1 MLKKNKSMSCLKI
14 ESFTLWPVWAPTWA
28 MPAPIRPPPMTT
40 NSLMLACKTVEV
52 DRERSESLEINA
64 MISNQFSTRTP
75 KVDADS
81 SSQCAPCHNISCLQ
95 LLRKLLIQITKPL
108 SIAILFIF
116 PILKPL
122 IKSFTSF
129 ANSFN
134 LFYKSLI

>member
-1 MLKKNKSMSCLKI
+1 
-14 ESFTLWPVWAPTWA
+14 

-52 DRERSESLEINA
+52 ERERSESLEINA
-64 MISNQFSTRTP
+64 MISNQFSKRTP
-75 KVDADS
+75 KVDDS
-81 SSQCAPCHNISCLQ
+81 SSQFALLVPFAPCHNISCLQ
-95 LLRKLLIQITKPL
+95 LLRKLFIQITKPL